1 MESESVHNE
10 SGDYSKYGITDVPKS
25 TVITAFG
32 KTKTFVWL
40 SKKEWAFIILTT
52 VNILAAVGLSVS
64 RLVTAIKES
73 PGNSDVTFAI
83 LLIINAVF
91 VAFYCYHGVLRERKY
106 ELYVL
111 VLAVIVVL
119 AYCTVEYSINIKG
132 HNTVKL
138 VRLIIIWFLAP
149 PNIILAVLV
158 ARDFGELEFRI
169 AGASEYLQHIYDQ
182 AAIFSC
188 WLKFDLQVTASF
200 VVLALSDWTDVNIL
214 EQITLGVG
222 IPYTFFWDIFGWITL
237 RREIKPAAWI
247 FAFFGLAKPT
257 YYVYKIVDLYT
268 HTVMKES
275 PQSQDG
281 HSIVVY
287 CYLLAGAL
295 AFLTW
300 LILMIELVLV
310 YRNFG
315 KGLKERDFKVLSE
328 RSSLLTGRPRRY
340 VFSE

>member
-1 MESESVHNE
+1 MEPQSVHDE
-10 SGDYSKYGITDVPKS
+10 SGDYSKYGITDVPKA
-25 TVITAFG
+25 TVVTAFG

-52 VNILAAVGLSVS
+52 VNILAAIGLSIS
-64 RLVTAIKES
+64 RLVTVITYKPDS
-73 PGNSDVTFAI
+73 PDVTFAI

-111 VLAVIVVL
+111 VLAVLVVL
-119 AYCTVEYSINIKG
+119 VYCAVEYSINVSG

-138 VRLIIIWFLAP
+138 VRLILICILAP
-149 PNIILAVLV
+149 PNMVLAVFV

-182 AAIFSC
+182 ASIFSC

-200 VVLALSDWTDVNIL
+200 VVLALKDWTKVNVL
-214 EQITLGVG
+214 EQVTLGVG
-222 IPYTFFWDIFGWITL
+222 IPYTFIWDVIGWFTL

-247 FAFFGLAKPT
+247 FAFLGLSKPA
-257 YYVYKIVDLYT
+257 YYVYKIVDVYT
-268 HTVMKES
+268 ELTK
-275 PQSQDG
+275 DKTAD
-281 HSIVVY
+281 IVTY

-295 AFLTW
+295 ALLVW

-315 KGLKERDFKVLSE
+315 KGLKERDFKVMSE
-328 RSSLLTGRPRRY
+328 TSSLLTGRTRRY